1 MPTRFE
7 FTRNN
12 KAPLPEMTSLCE
24 FTKQSATVVHRKMS
38 TAKLYRK
45 IRRKNQPY
53 HYYEQK
59 MNQAGSKSEQSV
71 FYFHSLAEPLH
82 TLHLHIKNTNCC
94 PYSKVQTRQILS
106 CSSDTQQF
114 LILNQYRSYET
125 SQMLGTQSQHYAE
138 LNIKHRQKPSSKT
151 TSRRADSH
159 AERATEHVYVR

>member
-1 MPTRFE
+1 
-7 FTRNN
+7 
-12 KAPLPEMTSLCE
+12 
-24 FTKQSATVVHRKMS
+24 
-38 TAKLYRK
+38 
-45 IRRKNQPY
+45 
-53 HYYEQK
+53 

-159 AERATEHVYVR
+159 AERATEHVYVRWVAESICACLIHCQPFDTVYNYLTPIALTACPIGLLSAKSSDLRDTFLLNLSPIL